1 MKNKIRKLLTGSMLV
16 AFALLCGCNKD
27 SSTSAGNSDSGG
39 QTDGGLIARIDKHG
53 DEIMASSTK
62 AEARAWMKQPKHVFF
77 KVDPKEVA
85 QFVEDFYNA
94 GATQV
99 FIADI
104 EEEGGNQYGESLL
117 VVLPKDPAVRTKLF
131 EVESRADTAFQDD
144 PVKDSGQKYLYNS
157 FD

>member
-1 MKNKIRKLLTGSMLV
+1 MKIEIGKLLTCSMLV
-16 AFALLCGCNKD
+16 AFALFGGCKKD
-27 SSTSAGNSDSGG
+27 SSTSAGSSDSGG
-39 QTDGGLIARIDKHG
+39 QSDDGLIARIDKHG

-62 AEARAWMKQPKHVFF
+62 AEAREWMKQPKHVFF
-77 KVDPKEVA
+77 KANPKEVA
-85 QFVEDFYNA
+85 QFVEDFYSA

-99 FIADI
+99 FIGDI
-104 EEEGGNQYGESLL
+104 EEEGGNFYGGSLL
-117 VVLPKDPAVRTKLF
+117 VVLPKDPGVRAKLF